1 MRSRSQNAQPPP
13 EVRFLRSRADTVSDV
28 AFQCPERSDLRARAD
43 RPQLA
48 RVPPAMV
55 PSQSFRQRPQC
66 SPHQSFA
73 APMTADRLATDRWS
87 QTVPMAVAD
96 PKPADRMRARS
107 VVASTWAIALGV
119 ALSLTLCTLAIRYR
133 LGTIQGLLLS

>member
-1 MRSRSQNAQPPP
+1 
-13 EVRFLRSRADTVSDV
+13 
-28 AFQCPERSDLRARAD
+28 
-43 RPQLA
+43 
-48 RVPPAMV
+48 
-55 PSQSFRQRPQC
+55 
-66 SPHQSFA
+66 
-73 APMTADRLATDRWS
+73 
-87 QTVPMAVAD
+87 MAVAD